1 MKFHFCLSY
10 AVFRDLDHVLIIL
23 DELSNVYKWDVI
35 CFVAKITLFFI
46 IISNKETDRVGE
58 LNIQDTTCS

>member
-35 CFVAKITLFFI
+35 CFVAKKLFFLSSSEI
-46 IISNKETDRVGE
+46 KRLTE
-58 LNIQDTTCS
+58 